1 MYFTAI
7 SGIGIWLTKIADSF
21 SAYKEVSGYVRDFY
35 DFMELPEDE
44 REAEEYK
51 FQVPISF
58 EFQNVHYSYHILD
71 EEGEQVIPVIK
82 GLDLRVKA
90 GEKIAVVGV
99 NGAGKSTLMKHYAE
113 EKGAM

>member
-35 DFMELPEDE
+35 EFMELPEDE
-44 REAEEYK
+44 REIEYK
-51 FQVPISF
+51 FQTPISF
-58 EFQNVHYSYHILD
+58 EFQNVHYFYHILD